1 MQRGKGGKGTFS
13 EEMAKSMAAEESW
26 PDQGQQIVSI
36 RKQMK
41 WSRRD
46 NMLELEEQQTDMA

>member
-41 WSRRD
+41 WSRRGND
-46 NMLELEEQQTDMA
+46 A